1 MPNVPR
7 QDETFEVAGVSV
19 VRSTPERA
27 EPAWAWVYAPGA
39 GSSIRDPFGTY
50 ASALLTERGIA
61 TVRFQFPYMERGSK
75 RPDAPRTLEA
85 TWRAVLEASRR
96 DGVRLIASGRSMGGR
111 VASMVVAS
119 PSRSALGEQA
129 DALALF
135 AYPLHAPGR
144 ADRPRIEHLAS
155 IGVPTL
161 FCSGTRDAFGTPEEL
176 RDAAALVGGSV
187 VHVLEGADHGF
198 AVLKSS
204 GRTRED
210 VWREAVEAMLA
221 WLPDA

>member
-1 MPNVPR
+1 MA
-7 QDETFEVAGVSV
+7 DETFEVAGVSV
-19 VRSTPERA
+19 VRSGPERG

-39 GSSIRDPFGTY
+39 GSSIRDPFGAY

-75 RPDAPRTLEA
+75 RPDPPRTLEA
-85 TWRAVLEASRR
+85 TWRAVLAASRT

-111 VASMVVAS
+111 VASMVVAG
-119 PSRSALGEQA
+119 GEQA

-144 ADRPRIEHLAS
+144 AEGRVEHLGS

-176 RDAAALVGGSV
+176 RDAAALVEDSTL
-187 VHVLEGADHGF
+187 HLLEGADHGF
-198 AVLKSS
+198 ATLKSS
-204 GRTRED
+204 VRTRED
-210 VWREAVEAMLA
+210 VWREAVDAMLA

>member
-1 MPNVPR
+1 MPNIPL

-19 VRSTPERA
+19 VRSSPERG

-85 TWRAVLEASRR
+85 TWRAVLAASRS

-111 VASMVVAS
+111 VASMVVATQ
-119 PSRSALGEQA
+119 SRSAPGEAA

-144 ADRPRIEHLAS
+144 AEQRVEHLGS

-176 RDAAALVGGSV
+176 REAAALVGDSTL
-187 VHVLEGADHGF
+187 HLLEGADHGF
-198 AVLKSS
+198 ATLKSS

-210 VWREAVEAMLA
+210 VWREAVGAMLA
-221 WLPDA
+221 WLPHA

>member
-1 MPNVPR
+1 MPE
-7 QDETFEVAGVSV
+7 ETFEVAGVSV
-19 VRSTPERA
+19 VRSIPEGA
-27 EPAWAWVYAPGA
+27 APAWTCVYAPGA

-50 ASALLTERGIA
+50 ASAALAERGIA

-85 TWRAVLEASRR
+85 TWRAVLAASRS
-96 DGVRLIASGRSMGGR
+96 DGVRLIASGRSMGAR
-111 VASMVVAS
+111 VASMVVAAQ
-119 PSRSALGEQA
+119 SRSAPGEAA

-144 ADRPRIEHLAS
+144 PDSQRVEHLPS

-161 FCSGTRDAFGTPEEL
+161 FCSGTRDAFGSPEEL
-176 RDAAALVGGSV
+176 RGAAALVEDSTL
-187 VHVLEGADHGF
+187 HLLLGADHGF
-198 AVLKSS
+198 ATLKSS

-210 VWREAVEAMLA
+210 VWREAVDAMLA
-221 WLPDA
+221 WLQGRRWPDA

>member
-1 MPNVPR
+1 MA
-7 QDETFEVAGVSV
+7 DETFEVAGVSV
-19 VRSTPERA
+19 VRSGPERG

-39 GSSIRDPFGTY
+39 GSSIRDPFGAY

-75 RPDAPRTLEA
+75 RPDPPRTLEA
-85 TWRAVLEASRR
+85 TWRAVLEASRS

-119 PSRSALGEQA
+119 GEQA

-144 ADRPRIEHLAS
+144 AEGRVEHLQS
-155 IGVPTL
+155 IGIPTL

-176 RDAAALVGGSV
+176 REAAALVGDSTL
-187 VHVLEGADHGF
+187 HLLHGADHGF
-198 AVLKSS
+198 ATLKSS

-210 VWREAVEAMLA
+210 VWREAVDAMLA
-221 WLPDA
+221 WLPHA

>member
-1 MPNVPR
+1 MPNIPL

-19 VRSTPERA
+19 VRSSPERG

-61 TVRFQFPYMERGSK
+61 TIRFQFPYMERGSK

-85 TWRAVLEASRR
+85 TWRAVLAASRS

-111 VASMVVAS
+111 VASMVVAD
-119 PSRSALGEQA
+119 AGGA

-144 ADRPRIEHLAS
+144 AEQRVEHLGS

-176 RDAAALVGGSV
+176 RGAAALVEDSTL
-187 VHVLEGADHGF
+187 HLLEGADHGF

-221 WLPDA
+221 WLPHA

>member
-1 MPNVPR
+1 MPE
-7 QDETFEVAGVSV
+7 ETFEVAGVSV
-19 VRSTPERA
+19 VRSSPERG

-61 TVRFQFPYMERGSK
+61 TIRFQFPYMERGSK

-85 TWRAVLEASRR
+85 TWRAVLAASRS

-111 VASMVVAS
+111 VASMVVAD
-119 PSRSALGEQA
+119 AGGA

-135 AYPLHAPGR
+135 AYPLLHAPGR
-144 ADRPRIEHLAS
+144 AFDAGAGQRVGHLAS
-155 IGVPTL
+155 IGIPTL

-176 RDAAALVGGSV
+176 RAAAALVGDSTL
-187 VHVLEGADHGF
+187 HLLEGADHGF
-198 AVLKSS
+198 ATLKSS
-204 GRTRED
+204 GHTRED

>member
-1 MPNVPR
+1 MPNIPL

-19 VRSTPERA
+19 VRSSPERG

-61 TVRFQFPYMERGSK
+61 TIRFQFPYMERGSK

-85 TWRAVLEASRR
+85 TWRAVLAASRS

-111 VASMVVAS
+111 VASMVVAD
-119 PSRSALGEQA
+119 AGGA

-144 ADRPRIEHLAS
+144 AFDAGAGPRVGHLAS

-176 RDAAALVGGSV
+176 RDAAALVGDSTL
-187 VHVLEGADHGF
+187 HLLEGADHGF
-198 AVLKSS
+198 ATLKSS

-221 WLPDA
+221 WLPHA

>member
-1 MPNVPR
+1 MPNVPV

-19 VRSTPERA
+19 VRSRSERDEA
-27 EPAWAWVYAPGA
+27 TWTWVYAPGA
-39 GSSIRDPFGTY
+39 GSSIRDPFGAY

-85 TWRAVLEASRR
+85 TWRAVLEASRT

-119 PSRSALGEQA
+119 GEPA
-129 DALALF
+129 EALALF

-144 ADRPRIEHLAS
+144 SEQRAEHLAS

-176 RDAAALVGGSV
+176 RNAAALVGGSTL
-187 VHVLEGADHGF
+187 HLLEGADHGF
-198 AVLKSS
+198 ATLRSS